1 MQQIRRSGL
10 FESLCVVDAGT
21 NRVNYILQSEHWAHS
36 DPTSITNLILDHLSI
51 TAIAMLIGLAIAFP
65 IGIFAS
71 RHARFYLPVI
81 TLAGILY
88 TIPSLAAMA
97 LLIPFTGL
105 TRTTVILPMV
115 LYAQVVL
122 IRNIVAAIQSVDVL
136 LIEVGRAMGMSS
148 IQLQREIILPLA
160 LPVIVA
166 GIRVA
171 TVTTIGIA
179 TIAPLFG
186 VQDLG
191 YLIFQGFNT
200 SYHDQVLAG
209 VIMVSLLAVVID
221 LLLLGVHRLLSR
233 GRRIGAIA

>member
-1 MQQIRRSGL
+1 M
-10 FESLCVVDAGT
+10 D
-21 NRVNYILQSEHWAHS
+21 YILQSEHWALS
-36 DPTSITNLILDHLSI
+36 DPTSISSLILDHLTI
-51 TAIAMLIGLAIAFP
+51 TAITMLIGLVIAFP
-65 IGIFAS
+65 IGLAAA
-71 RHARFYLPVI
+71 RHMRIYLPVI
-81 TLAGILY
+81 TLAGVLY
-88 TIPSLAAMA
+88 TIPSLAFMA
-97 LLIPFTGL
+97 ILIPFTGL

-122 IRNIVAAIQSVDVL
+122 IRNIVAAIQSIDAL
-136 LIEVGRAMGMSS
+136 LIEVGRAMGMNSL
-148 IQLQREIILPLA
+148 QLQREIILPLA

-200 SYHDQVLAG
+200 SYNDQVVAG
-209 VIMVSLLAVVID
+209 VIIVSLLAIVID
-221 LLLLGVHRLLSR
+221 LLLLGVQRLLSR
-233 GRRIGAIA
+233 GRSIGANA

>member
-1 MQQIRRSGL
+1 M
-10 FESLCVVDAGT
+10 D
-21 NRVNYILQSEHWAHS
+21 YILQSEHWVLS
-36 DPTSITNLILDHLSI
+36 DPTSITSLIIDHLSLTLI
-51 TAIAMLIGLAIAFP
+51 TMAIGFVIAFP
-65 IGIFAS
+65 LGLFA
-71 RHARFYLPVI
+71 ARFVRVYLPII

-88 TIPSLAAMA
+88 TIPSLAFMA
-97 LLIPFTGL
+97 ILIPFTGL
-105 TRTTVILPMV
+105 TRTTVVLPMV

-122 IRNIVAAIQSVDVL
+122 IRNIVAAIRSVDPL
-136 LIEVGRAMGMSS
+136 LIEVGRAMGMNGW
-148 IQLQREIILPLA
+148 QLQREVILPLA

-200 SYHDQVLAG
+200 SYNDQVVAG
-209 VIMVSLLAVVID
+209 VIIVSLLAIVVD
-221 LLLLGVHRLLSR
+221 FLLLGVQRLLSR
-233 GRRIGAIA
+233 GRRVGAIA

>member
-1 MQQIRRSGL
+1 
-10 FESLCVVDAGT
+10 VD
-21 NRVNYILQSEHWAHS
+21 YILQSEHWVLS
-36 DPTSITNLILDHLSI
+36 DPTSITSLIIDHLSLTLI
-51 TAIAMLIGLAIAFP
+51 TMAIGFVIAFP
-65 IGIFAS
+65 LGLFA
-71 RHARFYLPVI
+71 ARFVRVYLPII

-88 TIPSLAAMA
+88 TIPSLAFMA
-97 LLIPFTGL
+97 ILIPFTGL
-105 TRTTVILPMV
+105 TRTTVVLPMV

-122 IRNIVAAIQSVDVL
+122 IRNIVAAIRSVDPL
-136 LIEVGRAMGMSS
+136 LIEVGRAMGMNGW
-148 IQLQREIILPLA
+148 QLQREVILPLA

-200 SYHDQVLAG
+200 SYNDQVVAG
-209 VIMVSLLAVVID
+209 VIIVSLLAIVVD
-221 LLLLGVHRLLSR
+221 FLLLGVQRLLSR
-233 GRRIGAIA
+233 GRRVGAIA

>member
-1 MQQIRRSGL
+1 L
-10 FESLCVVDAGT
+10 
-21 NRVNYILQSEHWAHS
+21 NYILQTEHWAFS
-36 DPTSITNLILDHLSI
+36 DPTSISSLILDHLSI
-51 TAIAMLIGLAIAFP
+51 TAITMVISLVVAFP
-65 IGIFAS
+65 IGLIAA
-71 RHARFYLPVI
+71 RHAHFYLPVI

-88 TIPSLAAMA
+88 TIPSLAFMA

-115 LYAQVVL
+115 LYAQIVL
-122 IRNIVAAIQSVDVL
+122 IRNIVAAIQSVDPL
-136 LIEVGRAMGMSS
+136 LIEAGRAMGMNGL
-148 IQLQREIILPLA
+148 QLQREIVLPLA

-186 VQDLG
+186 VEDLG

-200 SYHDQVLAG
+200 SYKDQVLAG
-209 VIMVSLLAVVID
+209 VIVVSLLAIIVD
-221 LLLLGVHRLLSR
+221 LLLLGVQRILSR
-233 GRRIGAIA
+233 GRRVGAIA

>member
-1 MQQIRRSGL
+1 MQHMRRGRSIDL
-10 FESLCVVDAGT
+10 NRLVDVGAKH
-21 NRVNYILQSEHWAHS
+21 VNYIFQAENWAHS

-51 TAIAMLIGLAIAFP
+51 TAIAMLIGLVIAFP

-88 TIPSLAAMA
+88 TIPSLASMA

-115 LYAQVVL
+115 IYAQVVL
-122 IRNIVAAIQSVDVL
+122 IRNIVAAIHSVDVL
-136 LIEVGRAMGMSS
+136 LIEVGRAMGMNSL
-148 IQLQREIILPLA
+148 QLQREIILPLA

-209 VIMVSLLAVVID
+209 VIIVSLLAVVID
-221 LLLLGVHRLLSR
+221 LLLLGVQRLLSR
-233 GRRIGAIA
+233 GRRIGVIA